1 MKALEMPARTMR
13 ADTTKTYYGE
23 ALAVVRAEEAD
34 RVKITVTDEMGEHGL
49 EIPVYTDG
57 KGGRD
62 VENKEIYM

>member
-1 MKALEMPARTMR
+1 M
-13 ADTTKTYYGE
+13 
-23 ALAVVRAEEAD
+23 RAEEAD